1 MNALERSLLIK
12 AGYDNGWEVVLEDGE
27 TAVVLSSALHG
38 GRVSMMP
45 ADSRAWS
52 VRFLAPELT
61 LELSRSVHKA
71 VNPETSFRAATERDL
86 CDLLRQAAALAQSL
100 PNAPEQ
106 RFEKQ
111 LEAALAGAPLGAT
124 EVERLIRQRVGQ
136 DIFRESLMTYWGG
149 ACAVTGVAIP
159 ELLRASHA
167 KPWAECDSDAERLNV
182 YNGFLLCAHL
192 DALFDRFLLTFTCA
206 GLCEFSPSLSDD
218 ILHRL
223 GISRTLRLRWVAP
236 AHLPFLEW
244 HRRSYGAAETCRTNS
259 Q

>member
-1 MNALERSLLIK
+1 MNALERSLVVK
-12 AGYDNGWEVVLEDGE
+12 AGYDNGWEVVLEDTE

-38 GRVSMMP
+38 GRVAVMP

-61 LELSRSVHKA
+61 LELSRKVHGA
-71 VNPETSFRAATERDL
+71 ANPERSFSAATERAL
-86 CDLLRQAAALAQSL
+86 CDLLGDAAALAQSL

-124 EVERLIRQRVGQ
+124 EVERLVRQRVGQ

-149 ACAVTGVAIP
+149 ACAVTGIALP

-182 YNGFLLCAHL
+182 YNGVLLCAHL
-192 DALFDRFLLTFTCA
+192 DALFDRFLLTFTQSGEA
-206 GLCEFSPSLSDD
+206 LLSPMLTDETLRVLGL
-218 ILHRL
+218 
-223 GISRTLRLRWVAP
+223 SRRLRLRWISPSHV
-236 AHLPFLEW
+236 HFLVW
-244 HRRSYGAAETCRTNS
+244 HRKRCSFASVGI
-259 Q
+259 